1 MKENNNSQSVTV
13 DIMLA
18 HGSKDSMWRKSFE
31 DLLEKSK
38 KRSPKKIFL
47 LCYLELCRPSLSETV
62 QVLVD
67 SYYKISTI
75 NIHPIFLSAGVHFNE
90 DIQKIVSDLKAIY
103 PHLKFNVNDVVGNNS
118 IVSNAILKVVTS

>member
-13 DIMLA
+13 DIILA

-31 DLLEKSK
+31 DLLEKSRK
-38 KRSPKKIFL
+38 SSPKRIFC

-62 QVLVD
+62 KDLAD
-67 SYYKISTI
+67 SNYKISTI

-90 DIQKIVSDLKAIY
+90 DIQTIVSDLKAIY
-103 PHLKFNVNDVVGNNS
+103 PHLKFKINDVVGNNS

>member
-1 MKENNNSQSVTV
+1 MKEHNKSQTV
-13 DIMLA
+13 KANILLA

-62 QVLVD
+62 KDLAN

-90 DIQKIVSDLKAIY
+90 DIQTIVSDLKVIY
-103 PHLKFNVNDVVGNNS
+103 PHLIFNINDVVGNNS